1 MGDTSEPQT
10 VMKIPAIITASLA
23 IFFFATP
30 AQAGHGAFGSCFC
43 GSQDGLE
50 IDKGAYTT
58 DCDPGTSCICLY
70 NSQRGYFYGECV
82 SSRNRGNVPF
92 YLNVPYSAPLDT
104 SGQGFEKGINEHEL
118 TTGLGDVSV

>member
-1 MGDTSEPQT
+1 MTLSCASADTSEPQT

-58 DCDPGTSCICLY
+58 DCDPGSKTYLFLTNI
-70 NSQRGYFYGECV
+70 
-82 SSRNRGNVPF
+82 
-92 YLNVPYSAPLDT
+92 LNVFYPQLPAYAFTIL
-104 SGQGFEKGINEHEL
+104 KGAISMEN
-118 TTGLGDVSV
+118 V